1 MYFDT
6 TKGNAKVR
14 KIKAALFITLDG
26 VVEAPGSA
34 DTTLPD
40 KRGWSMP
47 YVDEEVG
54 QVIGAGM
61 ASSDAMLLGRRTY
74 QDFAAFWPTVPEEDP
89 FGGFMNNQTKYVVST
104 TLDKAEWKNSH
115 LIKGNVTQELNK
127 LKQQPGKD
135 ISIVGSGT
143 LVRSLLKSALVDE
156 LQLMLCPVVL
166 GVGKR
171 LFDGADFTKSMK
183 VLEVRS
189 FGSGMIYLRLQPDK
203 QA

>member
-1 MYFDT
+1 M
-6 TKGNAKVR
+6 R
-14 KIKAALFITLDG
+14 KINAALFITLDG
-26 VVEAPGSA
+26 VVEAPGSS
-34 DTTLPD
+34 DTTLPE

-47 YVDEEVG
+47 FVDDEVG

-61 ASSDAMLLGRRTY
+61 ATSDAMLLGRKTY
-74 QDFAAFWPTVPEEDP
+74 QDFAAFWPNVPEDDP
-89 FGGFMNNQTKYVVST
+89 FGGIMNNQTKYVVST

-115 LIKGNVTQELNK
+115 LIKGNVAGELNK

-135 ISIVGSGT
+135 INIVGSGI
-143 LVRSLLKSALVDE
+143 LVRSLLKSDVVDE

-183 VLEVRS
+183 VLEAKS
-189 FGSGMIYLRLQPDK
+189 FGSGMIYLRLQPQK